1 MRIYE
6 GSPRPDWEEVLR
18 SVGAHMDDRGMRS
31 LVFLE
36 SDSGLI
42 VQGTSISTGGDSA
55 WNESMGKAVRNTLIL
70 DDDQV
75 GGFMDEALARRGQS
89 PDPGPRRYE
98 AELRVIGRFLDERKP
113 RDLLLFEVDGAY
125 IARLTVSGQGGHKSE
140 LVEFTPGDIADM
152 IAKAPELR
160 RPDAPGKPG

>member
-1 MRIYE
+1 
-6 GSPRPDWEEVLR
+6 
-18 SVGAHMDDRGMRS
+18 
-31 LVFLE
+31 
-36 SDSGLI
+36 
-42 VQGTSISTGGDSA
+42 
-55 WNESMGKAVRNTLIL
+55 
-70 DDDQV
+70 
-75 GGFMDEALARRGQS
+75 
-89 PDPGPRRYE
+89 
-98 AELRVIGRFLDERKP
+98 VIGRFLDERKP

>member
-6 GSPRPDWEEVLR
+6 GSPRQDWEEVLR

-36 SDSGLI
+36 SDTGLI
-42 VQGTSISTGGDSA
+42 VQGTSVSTGAGSS
-55 WNESMGKAVRNTLIL
+55 WNESMGKAERNTLML

-75 GGFMDEALARRGQS
+75 GGFMDDALARRGGA
-89 PDPGPRRYE
+89 PDPNPKHYE
-98 AELRVIGRFLDERKP
+98 AQLRVIGRFLDERKP

-125 IARLTVSGQGGHKSE
+125 IARLTVQGQGGMKNE
-140 LVEFTPGDIADM
+140 LVEFTPDDIAEM